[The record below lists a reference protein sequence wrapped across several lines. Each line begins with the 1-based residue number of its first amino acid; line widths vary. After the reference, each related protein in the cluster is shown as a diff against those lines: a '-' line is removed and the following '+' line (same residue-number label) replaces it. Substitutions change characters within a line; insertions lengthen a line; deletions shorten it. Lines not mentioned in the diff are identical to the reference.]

1 MRLLSPDFPASPRR
15 PRRRPRGT
23 LGLALAVLVFLVS
36 AATAQETPRVGASG
50 LALPRFVSLRSDE
63 ANLRTGPGTRYPIDW
78 IYQRR
83 GLPMQVIDEFDI
95 WRRVRDHQ
103 GTVGWMHRSMLA
115 GRRTLLVLGER
126 PLLRRRPVPAA
137 PGLAYLE
144 SGVVGAF
151 GGCEGGWC
159 RIEAQ
164 GFEGWLRRAEVWGVD
179 PNE

>member
-1 MRLLSPDFPASPRR
+1 MRLLGPDVPAIPRR
-15 PRRRPRGT
+15 PWRRLRGA
-23 LGLALAVLVFLVS
+23 LGLALAALVFLVPG
-36 AATAQETPRVGASG
+36 TVAQETPRIGASG
-50 LALPRFVSLRSDE
+50 LELPRFVSLRSDE

-78 IYQRR
+78 IYRRR

-126 PLLRRRPVPAA
+126 PLLRRRPDPAA

-151 GGCEGGWC
+151 GGCEGDWC

-164 GFEGWLRRAEVWGVD
+164 GFEGWLKRAEVWGVGSGD
-179 PNE
+179 